1 MDNRNITCKTGQ
13 HFASFLVFKEKRVF
27 YVELQE
33 ETPNI
38 VKIVQFVKLRT
49 WFWGPPFDK

>member
-38 VKIVQFVKLRT
+38 VKFVQFVKLRT
-49 WFWGPPFDK
+49 